1 MTMALFKVR
10 CPRKGCNYQAD
21 VDAAKDARDDLQEH
35 MRQVHG
41 IDDMSSEDKESIEGA
56 LKTQLKSRR

>member
-1 MTMALFKVR
+1 MTQLKVR

-21 VDAAKDARDDLQEH
+21 VDSAKDAIEGLQEH

-41 IDDMSSEDKESIEGA
+41 IDDMTAEDKESFEGTVKA
-56 LKTQLKSRR
+56 QLKKRS